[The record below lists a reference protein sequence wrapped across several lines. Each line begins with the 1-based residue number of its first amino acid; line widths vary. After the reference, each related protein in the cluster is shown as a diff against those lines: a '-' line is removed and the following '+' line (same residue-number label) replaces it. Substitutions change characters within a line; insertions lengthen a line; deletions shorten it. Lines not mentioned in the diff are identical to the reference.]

1 MSRATLA
8 AAFQATTYR
17 VETPEGI
24 FSLRIGTLDPVF
36 DAFLLRHAVAAAP
49 PAGAVGWA
57 IVTAHNPGGLLGE
70 DENRLRQKRLRQR
83 ILTAGWHFL
92 PACNVADVNW
102 LAGGAEFS
110 AAGRRRRNKSVLLA
124 AEFGQLAVVFGRTGS
139 APRVALALTIRP
151 AGAWPGRPRHR

>member
-92 PACNVADVNW
+92 PACNVADVVGW
-102 LAGGAEFS
+102 PLEPSFLLLPADEEQSRA
-110 AAGRRRRNKSVLLA
+110 LA

-139 APRVALALTIRP
+139 APQLL
-151 AGAWPGRPRHR
+151 WL